1 MFYDDGDIIERPF
14 PPRVTSSS
22 STTTIFRNAAFI
34 ECTVIKSVPYPD
46 PNNSEDSP
54 KPKPQ
59 WFCMEET
66 NDRTM
71 HRLKG
76 DVEAYFDNYIIN
88 RNLRLQ
94 IPLDSIQVSDKS
106 ISIVDL
112 DADNDRSSINVLQGS
127 KRPSRRLL
135 GRDDSYFEYCEDEY
149 FKGTYKV
156 LIVRVE
162 DKHGNSVNQSEDKLY
177 DDFFQDENNL
187 VSFESVAIC
196 YCKFVYI
203 QINLCIPFSHLS

>member
-1 MFYDDGDIIERPF
+1 MFFDDGDIIERPF
-14 PPRVTSSS
+14 PPRETSSS
-22 STTTIFRNAAFI
+22 STTIFRNAFF
-34 ECTVIKSVPYPD
+34 ECTVIRSVPYPD
-46 PNNSEDSP
+46 PNNGQDSP
-54 KPKPQ
+54 DPKTQ

-71 HRLKG
+71 YRLKG

-112 DADNDRSSINVLQGS
+112 DADYDRSSIKVIQGS
-127 KRPSRRLL
+127 KRLSRTLFDMSIMN
-135 GRDDSYFEYCEDEY
+135 GRYHSYCEDTY

-156 LIVRVE
+156 LIIRVE

-187 VSFESVAIC
+187 VSVDIC
-196 YCKFVYI
+196 YCKFVYTR
-203 QINLCIPFSHLS
+203 INHCIPFPHLL